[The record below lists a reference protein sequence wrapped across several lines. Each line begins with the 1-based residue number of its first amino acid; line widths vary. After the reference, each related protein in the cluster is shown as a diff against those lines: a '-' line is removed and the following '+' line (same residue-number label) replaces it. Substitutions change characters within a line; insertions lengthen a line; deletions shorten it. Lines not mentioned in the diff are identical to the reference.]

1 MDPEEIIWE
10 NLALPFWSQLLRVCC
25 TTGLTVLILAISYVM
40 IYEASYLR
48 NKV

>member
-10 NLALPFWSQLLRVCC
+10 NLALPFWSQLLRVCF